1 MLTVFYGLIA
11 ARRVNILRRE
21 SCRVSCGRIHPCFMI
36 APKNAPPES
45 KRRCRRRSGTNP
57 ILSSERENDVFGLK
71 S

>member
-36 APKNAPPES
+36 RPPGIETAVQTPIRNEPHIEQR
-45 KRRCRRRSGTNP
+45 KR
-57 ILSSERENDVFGLK
+57 K
-71 S
+71 